1 MKTLCIL
8 LLCLVASVASAYQ
21 PTGFQV
27 FIEVGYNKITLL
39 KEETGQRAN
48 CLYYNGPKLD
58 NRWQEVRFAFMPEGD
73 GAVCFRFGPGGE
85 GDIPAYYEDLRAN
98 GQPLAGKEWKFYPPN
113 QEGARPSSIVSGS
126 SEPVR
131 LKVYSGAYAFIK
143 VKKGER
149 VTLSLRTK
157 SGSFLDA
164 LNGRL
169 ADVALNLDDAGK
181 IGVPLQ
187 GAALDAGKKLA
198 GELNRLSVL
207 SESKLHVSV
216 PPLAP
221 EHATL
226 ESLKAKLVQWTNA
239 FEAEKTRTAND
250 ARPCLYEQPGDRTEL
265 KNVVISAVRQSAQLQ
280 TSCLLEFL
288 LKH

>member
-1 MKTLCIL
+1 MPGRLG
-8 LLCLVASVASAYQ
+8 SVRLS
-21 PTGFQV
+21 TNRVSG
-27 FIEVGYNKITLL
+27 
-39 KEETGQRAN
+39 
-48 CLYYNGPKLD
+48 LYRGRLQQDHP
-58 NRWQEVRFAFMPEGD
+58 A
-73 GAVCFRFGPGGE
+73 RFGPGGE
-85 GDIPAYYEDLRAN
+85 GEIPAYYADLRAN
-98 GQPLAGKEWKFYPPN
+98 GQPLDGKEWKFYPPN

-131 LKVYSGAYAFIK
+131 LKVYSGTYAFIK

-164 LNGRL
+164 LTGRL

-187 GAALDAGKKLA
+187 GAALDAGRKLA
-198 GELNRLSVL
+198 GDLNHLSAL

-216 PPLAP
+216 PPLMP
-221 EHATL
+221 ENLTL
-226 ESLKAKLVQWTNA
+226 ESLKAKVTEWTNA
-239 FEAEKTRTAND
+239 FEAEKARTANGE
-250 ARPCLYEQPGDRTEL
+250 RPCLYEQPADRTEL
-265 KNVVISAVRQSAQLQ
+265 KKVVISAVRQSAQLQ

-288 LKH
+288 IK